1 MTTAASFPSTQWFE
15 LLAGRMNEQRAKYQN
30 FGFVSARA
38 VFRILDT
45 PGGNRNFGLVF
56 DGLECVEIREL
67 ADSEIASFD
76 PDWTLD
82 GNHATWKEMVENI
95 KAHGEAAAA
104 LGAVATAMPA
114 AAVNQ
119 FSAQQTNRIAMR
131 PPDPLSEWRRGAY
144 LSALQAPI
152 RIGAAHAGDTR
163 SILLGR
169 KRPPNHTR

>member
-1 MTTAASFPSTQWFE
+1 
-15 LLAGRMNEQRAKYQN
+15 
-30 FGFVSARA
+30 
-38 VFRILDT
+38 
-45 PGGNRNFGLVF
+45 
-56 DGLECVEIREL
+56 
-67 ADSEIASFD
+67 
-76 PDWTLD
+76 
-82 GNHATWKEMVENI
+82 MVENI

-152 RIGAAHAGDTR
+152 RIGAAHASDTR

>member
-1 MTTAASFPSTQWFE
+1 MSTEASASFPSTQWFE

-38 VFRILDT
+38 VFRIFDT

-67 ADSEIASFD
+67 ADSEVASFD

-95 KAHGEAAAA
+95 KAHGEADPDHT
-104 LGAVATAMPA
+104 LNRLCLLRHPFKVHGADQMRVDIFYRQLFSFQAFINESATIE
-114 AAVNQ
+114 
-119 FSAQQTNRIAMR
+119 TNFA
-131 PPDPLSEWRRGAY
+131 
-144 LSALQAPI
+144 
-152 RIGAAHAGDTR
+152 
-163 SILLGR
+163 
-169 KRPPNHTR
+169 